1 MSEKFV
7 VNGGLSIPSGNYLE
21 LGGTELSATAT
32 ELNLLDGMTAISTDT
47 NLGTSDTIL
56 STQNAVKS
64 YVDAQLGASVL
75 TFQTETG
82 SDNTVDLDE
91 DTLTFAG
98 LSGVGVTND
107 GDAITISMNNLSSF
121 DTGDLSEGSNLYY
134 TDERVDDRV
143 NALITGGDAV
153 SSTYDD
159 DNGTLT
165 LAAQVDNSSIEI
177 ASDAL
182 QIKASGVTN
191 AMLAGSIANAKLAN
205 SSVSF
210 GGVSLA
216 LGGTDATPAFD
227 LTDADSYP
235 GDSSLVTTGALSGGS
250 IASTFGNINI
260 GSSTLTAG
268 ATTLGG
274 DLNMQGN
281 NITGSADNMLL
292 VAGDDTEYDFSG
304 DDNGT
309 IAIQA
314 DADSSGIK
322 MRSKVVVGDD
332 QSGKDVTMHGTVQGA
347 NMLWDASAD
356 KLHLTKSYIEMDN
369 SARKDFTCDIESA
382 GEDVIVS
389 YPRATFEGAEI
400 VMRSTDGADR
410 TVKKVL
416 VTNTSSAASLVV
428 YGTVNS
434 NSSTGDII
442 GELAVAINGDN
453 VEVKLAATGAT
464 ASDGDVIKGTI
475 DLIKA

>member
-1 MSEKFV
+1 
-7 VNGGLSIPSGNYLE
+7 
-21 LGGTELSATAT
+21 
-32 ELNLLDGMTAISTDT
+32 
-47 NLGTSDTIL
+47 
-56 STQNAVKS
+56 
-64 YVDAQLGASVL
+64 
-75 TFQTETG
+75 
-82 SDNTVDLDE
+82 
-91 DTLTFAG
+91 
-98 LSGVGVTND
+98 
-107 GDAITISMNNLSSF
+107 
-121 DTGDLSEGSNLYY
+121 
-134 TDERVDDRV
+134 
-143 NALITGGDAV
+143 
-153 SSTYDD
+153 
-159 DNGTLT
+159 
-165 LAAQVDNSSIEI
+165 
-177 ASDAL
+177 
-182 QIKASGVTN
+182 
-191 AMLAGSIANAKLAN
+191 
-205 SSVSF
+205 
-210 GGVSLA
+210 
-216 LGGTDATPAFD
+216 
-227 LTDADSYP
+227 
-235 GDSSLVTTGALSGGS
+235 
-250 IASTFGNINI
+250 
-260 GSSTLTAG
+260 
-268 ATTLGG
+268 
-274 DLNMQGN
+274 MQGN